1 MRISTIIVA
10 AGAAVLA
17 SCSGN
22 PDDDN
27 SAANAAANS
36 ALAEKAKP
44 KHPTYCFF
52 PEASET
58 KGWAAKAGKD
68 GNIVVT
74 GKAHLEDRRYMG
86 ALGQPDVS
94 GTSASVWLTMP
105 PNSTGFG
112 ARDNWWDVTTTIPD
126 SAAVT
131 TVNVMCGTR
140 TMATL
145 TIPRKS

>member
-1 MRISTIIVA
+1 MRISIMIVA
-10 AGAAVLA
+10 AGAAALA
-17 SCSGN
+17 SCAGGE
-22 PDDDN
+22 DN

-52 PEASET
+52 PDASET
-58 KGWAAKAGKD
+58 KGWAAKTDKD
-68 GNIVVT
+68 GNVVVS

-86 ALGQPDVS
+86 ALVQPEVA
-94 GTSASVWLTMP
+94 GTTASVWLTMP
-105 PNSTGFG
+105 QNTTGFG
-112 ARDNWWDVTTTIPD
+112 AVDDWWDVSTTIPD
-126 SAAVT
+126 SGAVT

-145 TIPRKS
+145 TIKRKG